1 MDFAIG
7 GQQLVAA
14 ILFSFLG
21 VLMFGISFFIIDKT
35 TPGNFWHEIIE
46 EHNTALSLIFC
57 GFAIGISIIIAAA
70 IGG

>member
-1 MDFAIG
+1 
-7 GQQLVAA
+7 
-14 ILFSFLG
+14 
-21 VLMFGISFFIIDKT
+21 MFGISFFVIDKT